1 MGASMDCVGADASVA
16 SVGGAIIS
24 AIIEESEVLERIAV
38 KRSIEC
44 STSRNA
50 GIERLGVDRILPF
63 GQGKAI
69 CLEAP
74 ISWILLLR
82 PHQARGCTAH

>member
-24 AIIEESEVLERIAV
+24 AIIEESEVLERIE
-38 KRSIEC
+38 KRSIEY

-50 GIERLGVDRILPF
+50 GIERLDVDRILPF

>member
-38 KRSIEC
+38 KRSHGK
-44 STSRNA
+44 RNP
-50 GIERLGVDRILPF
+50 IWERDGL
-63 GQGKAI
+63 
-69 CLEAP
+69 
-74 ISWILLLR
+74 
-82 PHQARGCTAH
+82 